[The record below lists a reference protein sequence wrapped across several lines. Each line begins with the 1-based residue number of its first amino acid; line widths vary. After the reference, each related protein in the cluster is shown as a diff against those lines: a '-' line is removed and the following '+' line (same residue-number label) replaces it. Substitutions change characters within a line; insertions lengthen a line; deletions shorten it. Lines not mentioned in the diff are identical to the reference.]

1 MDSLLIARLAT
12 MTVLVAFSFFFSGIE
27 TAAFSLNQLEKERLR
42 REKRGRFLLAA
53 LQQPEDILAT
63 ILLGNMIV
71 NLMFASLMDTV
82 VEGFYGE
89 KTWLLSIVA
98 GTAILLTFGE
108 MTPKN
113 FAIRH
118 AAPFFVSAM
127 PLLRYVH
134 LLLTPARNVL
144 DVLRRAVVRLIS
156 GRVRSDADDRRT
168 LITSTLQVG
177 VSKGLLHPSEL
188 AATESFLEFRQKT
201 ASDIMIP
208 RARLSGIDV
217 GSDFEAVIERLRRD
231 GGRGPVLVFE
241 GDLDH
246 LKGYLVARDLLAW
259 RYGVETGETVAA
271 LLRSFYPVPESKP
284 LFELMQEMIGQ
295 NTEMALVLDEYG
307 GTAGVLPFQLLVGD
321 FLQFFYPREER
332 VLQASE
338 GVYRLPGDL
347 PLEALEGL
355 LGVPCESESR
365 TVGGLVVERLGE
377 IPAAGTTL
385 ELGAAQLVVRRV
397 SQRRILEV
405 ELRKQP

>member
-1 MDSLLIARLAT
+1 MDGRLIARLAI
-12 MTVLVAFSFFFSGIE
+12 MTVLVAFSFFFSGTE

-42 REKRGRFLLAA
+42 RGKRSRFLLAA
-53 LQQPEDILAT
+53 LQRPEDILAT

-82 VEGFYGE
+82 VEGLCGE
-89 KTWLLSIVA
+89 KAWLLSIVA
-98 GTAILLTFGE
+98 GAAILLTFGE

-118 AAPFFVSAM
+118 AAPFFAFAM

-134 LLLTPARNVL
+134 VVLAPARNIL
-144 DVLRRAVVRLIS
+144 DVVRRGVVAVVS
-156 GRVRSDADDRRT
+156 GRLRSGADEHRT

-177 VSKGLLHPSEL
+177 VNKGLLHPSEL
-188 AATESFLEFRQKT
+188 AATESFLEFREKT
-201 ASDIMIP
+201 ASDVMIP
-208 RARLSGIDV
+208 RARLSGIDLR
-217 GSDFEAVIERLRRD
+217 SSFDAVIEHIRRD

-259 RYGVETGETVAA
+259 RYGVESGKSVAE
-271 LLRSFYPVPESKP
+271 LLRSFHPVPESKP
-284 LFELMQEMIGQ
+284 LLELMQEMIGR
-295 NTEMALVLDEYG
+295 NVEMALVLDEYG

-321 FLQFFYPREER
+321 FLQFFYPTEER

-338 GVYRLPGDL
+338 GVYRLPGEL
-347 PLEALEGL
+347 PLEALERL
-355 LGVPCESESR
+355 LGVSCESESR

-385 ELGAAQLVVRRV
+385 ELTGAQLVVRRV

-405 ELRKQP
+405 EVRKQP